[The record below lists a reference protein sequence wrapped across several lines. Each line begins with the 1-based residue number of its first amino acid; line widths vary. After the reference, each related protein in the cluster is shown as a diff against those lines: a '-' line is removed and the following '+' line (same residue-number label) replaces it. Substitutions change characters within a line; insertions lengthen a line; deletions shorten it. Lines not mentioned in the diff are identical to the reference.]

1 MCVRPAC
8 YLPSREPSP
17 SDHAARLIVRRN
29 IATLLEIGAL
39 ATLLYAILI
48 WSSVLSQA

>member
-8 YLPSREPSP
+8 YLPSREATP

-29 IATLLEIGAL
+29 VATLLEIGAL

-48 WSSVLSQA
+48 WSSVLSPA

>member
-8 YLPSREPSP
+8 YLPSHEPTP
-17 SDHAARLIVRRN
+17 RDHAATLIARRHL
-29 IATLLEIGAL
+29 ATLAEIGAL

-48 WSSVLSQA
+48 WSSVLSPA

>member
-1 MCVRPAC
+1 MCVRSAC
-8 YLPSREPSP
+8 YLPSREATP
-17 SDHAARLIVRRN
+17 SDYARALIVRRHL
-29 IATLLEIGAL
+29 ASLVEIGAL